1 MEREE
6 QNIDLVVLGVASIE
20 TQGALVGRDPETI
33 GFYPLG
39 ISDE

>member
-1 MEREE
+1 MERED
-6 QNIDLVVLGVASIE
+6 QTIGLVELGVASVE

-39 ISDE
+39 ISAD